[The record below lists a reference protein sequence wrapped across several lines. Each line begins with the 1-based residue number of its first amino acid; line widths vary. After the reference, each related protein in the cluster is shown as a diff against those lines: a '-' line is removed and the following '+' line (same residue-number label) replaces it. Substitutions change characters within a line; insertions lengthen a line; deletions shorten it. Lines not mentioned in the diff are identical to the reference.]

1 MATEVSAGG
10 VVYRLSPRFEF
21 LMILDGYGRWT
32 FPKGVVEDGE
42 TPEAAAVREIEEET
56 GVKGL
61 VEGELG
67 QTKYIYHHPR
77 KGRVHKTVTFYLLR
91 YIGGRVRPQNGEV
104 AEAEWVSPEEAA
116 ARADYDGYEALVSK
130 AVDLAS
136 KGIAS
141 QG

>member
-10 VVYRLSPRFEF
+10 IVFRQATGLQF

-32 FPKGVVEDGE
+32 FPKGGVEEGE
-42 TPEAAAVREIEEET
+42 TPPEAAVREIEEET
-56 GVKGL
+56 GIKGS
-61 VEGELG
+61 VVGELG

-91 YIGGRVRPQNGEV
+91 YSGGRLRPQDGEV
-104 AEAEWVSPEEAA
+104 AEAEWVAPEEAA
-116 ARADYDGYEALVSK
+116 RRADYEGYGELVRKAVALV
-130 AVDLAS
+130 AA
-136 KGIAS
+136 